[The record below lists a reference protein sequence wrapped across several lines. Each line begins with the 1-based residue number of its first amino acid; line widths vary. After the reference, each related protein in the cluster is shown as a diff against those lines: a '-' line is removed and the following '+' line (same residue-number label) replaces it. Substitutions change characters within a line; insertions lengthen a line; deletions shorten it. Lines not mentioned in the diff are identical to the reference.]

1 MAHDLG
7 TRGDAMTDLMRP
19 DVTDE
24 RMRILAGDYPG
35 WRIWR
40 SDRGTW
46 WASRKGRPLADAELT
61 AGLSATVVADSLPAL
76 TEQLAGQNE
85 RATRRDRRIA

>member
-1 MAHDLG
+1 MAHNVG
-7 TRGDAMTDLMRP
+7 TRGDARRDSWRP
-19 DVTDE
+19 DVADE
-24 RMRILAGDYPG
+24 GLHTVEGEYPD

-61 AGLSATVVADSLPAL
+61 AGLSATVAADSLPGL

-85 RATRRDRRIA
+85 RATSRQRRIA

>member
-1 MAHDLG
+1 MADDGLL
-7 TRGDAMTDLMRP
+7 T
-19 DVTDE
+19 V
-24 RMRILAGDYPG
+24 AGAYPG

-61 AGLSATVVADSLPAL
+61 AGLSATVVADSLPGL
-76 TEQLAGQNE
+76 TEQLAGQHE
-85 RATRRDRRIA
+85 RATRRRRRIA